1 MPITTKRKK
10 VKLPFFTF
18 QVPVGWEAKP
28 LTAAQKKKR
37 KADKQK
43 ARQEAAKAAQ
53 QQVQAHTTAQQAA
66 KKTAPARAKS
76 APRPTVGAAV
86 LPPTGRAAPAKKAPA
101 PRSGQLCGQ
110 PTKSGGTCRRVVATV
125 PCPEHPAGRPGGRP

>member
-1 MPITTKRKK
+1 MPVTTKRKK

-28 LTAAQKKKR
+28 LTPAQKKAR
-37 KADKQK
+37 KVAKEK
-43 ARQEAAKAAQ
+43 ARREAAKAAQ

-66 KKTAPARAKS
+66 KKTPPAPARP
-76 APRPTVGAAV
+76 PRATVGAAV

-101 PRSGQLCGQ
+101 RRSGQLCGQ
-110 PTKSGGTCRRVVATV
+110 PTKAGGTCRRVVTTV
-125 PCPEHPAGRPGGRP
+125 PCPEHPAGRPTGRP